1 MINGSYHQGMLLS
14 LIVAGSKA
22 FTLEQLLSFLEST
35 SKSPLRSLTRSV
47 YGQILCYIFV
57 VNGTYNNPLS
67 IMKSGNSIGK
77 PTAVVLMMVV
87 IKAAEV
93 PKQVNKWAA

>member
-1 MINGSYHQGMLLS
+1 MLLS
-14 LIVAGSKA
+14 LIVSGSEA
-22 FTLEQLLSFLEST
+22 FTLDQLLSFLEST
-35 SKSPLRSLTRSV
+35 SKSPLSYLTRSV

-57 VNGTYNNPLS
+57 VNGTYNNPLL

-77 PTAVVLMMVV
+77 PTAVVLMVV

-93 PKQVNKWAA
+93 PKQVNKWGA